1 MFLALS
7 PSALLCHLG
16 KRSVTGTTE
25 EGFAVPGDGNSLD
38 INRSFEQLRD
48 ALFRY
53 YDTPFGLADQQLRK
67 ERRDLLDVD
76 GGAWRRPLIEI
87 RPQYK
92 SCGMDIAGS
101 VGEAGAPGELAE
113 LISAGLMEGI
123 EKMHSHQHQSLV
135 AAVRDGKDVVITAG
149 TGSGKTECFMAPV
162 LAELVQESAAWSTG
176 TPANAGKWWSGQG
189 GSYVPQRRGE
199 TGHRAAVRALV
210 LYPMNALVDDQM
222 MRLRKALDSDAVR
235 QWAAKY
241 RNGHRFYFGRYTGAT
256 PVTGDSGNKQA
267 VEKLRALLQE
277 TEKRSDRARELT
289 DGGDEQYFVPRV
301 DGAEMRSRWDMIDAP
316 PDIMITN
323 YSMLNIML
331 QRPEENAIF
340 EQTRQWLRD
349 DPAAKFTL
357 IIDELHMY
365 RGTAGTE
372 VAYLLRNLRHRLGLS
387 ERPEQFRVLAASAS
401 LDPQRD
407 GEFLEEFF
415 GLPQDRFEVLGGE
428 LDLRMADTA
437 DISGHAGRLIRIG
450 DAPSAVESSQVL
462 QETGAHRA
470 LATALQDGGKLVARL
485 DDDVAARLFPKVGER
500 SRAAAFRSLLTALRT
515 ADEAVTGPLPKL
527 RGHLFFRNIPGI
539 WACSDPECSGV
550 KRTED
555 EDRTVGR
562 LFARPTSRCSSCTSR
577 VLELL
582 YCQNCGDVMLG
593 GYAPASAITAKSF
606 DGGLLPDLPDLAA
619 QAEGASLGASA
630 ANYIVYWP
638 RTQEPVIDAT
648 DFGWTSSSEGGV
660 RSATFKFKRSK
671 FSPRTGHLM
680 NSRDRNEATGWSF
693 HVSVPQSR
701 KKQQVLRLEQLPACP
716 TRCPACGDDWET
728 PRIRSEALSLADRR
742 RMRTPVRAMRTGFE
756 KINQVLTTSVLSAL
770 EQKKAVIFSDSR
782 QDAAKISAGLG
793 LRHYQDLLRLL
804 LAEQVGGQGNPAD
817 DAELVRKYFKRE
829 GQVDRES
836 ATEAHAR
843 LRSRNKDAVVALRE
857 IWNADPIDGVP
868 DPVREAELLA
878 LLGSFP
884 SLKEHSAEIEESLLA
899 LGVNP
904 GGPKESLERVA
915 WQKGA
920 PDHSWASLYD
930 WRSSPVGP
938 RPGRDGRQDDLLRRI
953 QESLRS
959 EMLGGLFGSAGRD
972 FESLG
977 LGWLSLASDTSP
989 LDIDPSSDT
998 ALVRASLRVLGHLRR
1013 FQELRDGQA
1022 DPPAPLRIFWE
1033 AVAAGAGQDWEDV
1046 RSRVERAWGNAVLN
1060 YVIDPEKVSIRPAGP
1075 DMWVCVKCKRKHL
1088 HRGAGVC
1095 TKPKCGR
1102 TLPAE
1107 PTPVSTADDDY
1118 YAWQASR
1125 GNGRFRLNC
1134 AELTG
1139 QTDRLDAQA
1148 RQARFQEIFLEG
1160 TETKGPDSVDVL
1172 SVTTTMEAGVDIG
1185 SLAIVL
1191 MANMPPT
1198 RFNYQQRVG
1207 RAGRRAAP
1215 VALALTVCRGR
1226 SHDEHYFQAPER
1238 ITNDETP
1245 EPYLSTDMPDIYQ
1258 RVLAAEVLRQ
1268 AFAAAGGGEADG
1280 QDLDLT
1286 RNVHGQFGTVS
1297 GWERVRKRISIWID
1311 GHHQVIAG
1319 TARALAAHTQDP
1331 EQAQHAVRW
1340 VRTGLISEIDDIAAA
1355 GHGHGDLSQRLAEEG
1370 LLPMFGFPTSVRYLY
1385 TRRPDRAYPW
1395 PPAGAVDRGLPIAVS
1410 QFAPGA
1416 ETVKDGAVYTSAGVA
1431 NFRPAGLKAQAVR
1444 DPLGPARHIGICR
1457 ACSHVEEGISPTVP
1471 SENDKPLS
1479 CPACTS
1485 AEGMYTHVE
1494 LREPEGF
1501 FAPTRP
1507 PFKRDFDGNFS
1518 WRARSL
1524 APRTGANL
1532 ETEARER
1539 NVGPETI
1546 AVHAGKGR
1554 RYAVN
1559 DNGGSLF
1566 RFAPVQA
1573 ANMWSGAY
1581 AELGAVERSPLIKV
1595 HEDQAISVALGATQ
1609 QTDLFLFGPREPVF
1623 REYGYRLDLSP
1634 VPHVNGFPD
1643 DRTGRK
1649 AAWYSLAALLRKSA
1663 GVLLDIQPS
1672 EIAAGIHGAVTKD
1685 VGARAFAFLS
1695 DTLDNGAGYCTHLAE
1710 PDTFVR
1716 LLEATDAMLAT
1727 FRKGSHGDE
1736 CRGSCY
1742 ECLRDYTNMAYHPLL
1757 DWRLAADLL
1766 KIMRGDRL
1774 DVDRQNAT
1782 TLLANWAADTEGA
1795 GPVVELESHPA
1806 VLLGERAV
1814 IAVKSPFEMVGEDL
1828 ESKRITEFGDEIA
1841 QQGWA
1846 VEEVVFVDDFLLERV
1861 PSRFTVQLDDFLEQ

>member
-1 MFLALS
+1 MSEDNNA
-7 PSALLCHLG
+7 
-16 KRSVTGTTE
+16 
-25 EGFAVPGDGNSLD
+25 LD

-53 YDTPFGLADQQLRK
+53 YDTPFGLANKQLMQ
-67 ERRDLLDVD
+67 ERRYLLDVD

-101 VGEAGAPGELAE
+101 VAEAGAPGELAE

-149 TGSGKTECFMAPV
+149 TGSGKTESFMAPV
-162 LAELVQESAAWSTG
+162 LAELVRESEAWIGG
-176 TPANAGKWWSGQG
+176 TPAKPGSWWSGQD

-199 TGHRAAVRALV
+199 TGHKAAVRAMV

-222 MRLRKALDSDAVR
+222 MRLRKALDSDAAR
-235 QWAAKY
+235 QWADKY

-256 PVTGDSGNKQA
+256 PVTGDRGNKQA
-267 VEKLRALLQE
+267 AKKLRTLLRE
-277 TEKRSDRARELT
+277 TEKRSNRAR
-289 DGGDEQYFVPRV
+289 DNASGRGEQYFVPRV
-301 DGAEMRSRWDMIDAP
+301 DGAEMRSRWDMIDSP
-316 PDIMITN
+316 PDILITN

-331 QRPEENAIF
+331 QRPEEDAIF

-407 GEFLEEFF
+407 GAFLEEFF

-428 LDLRMADTA
+428 LDLPMAETA
-437 DISGHAGRLIRIG
+437 NISRHADRLSGIG
-450 DAPSAVESSQVL
+450 ESPSAAESAQVL
-462 QETGAHRA
+462 RETAGHRA
-470 LATALQDGGKLVARL
+470 LVAALHDGGKLVARL
-485 DDDVAARLFPKVGER
+485 DVRAAEILFPEADEE
-500 SRAAAFRSLLTALRT
+500 SRTAAFRGLLTALRT
-515 ADEAVTGPLPKL
+515 ADEEVTGPLPKL

-539 WACSDPECSGV
+539 WACSDPNCSGV
-550 KRTED
+550 ERTEGD
-555 EDRTVGR
+555 DRTVGR
-562 LFARPTSRCSSCTSR
+562 LFARPTSRCSSCSSR

-606 DGGLLPDLPDLAA
+606 DGGLLPDLPDLEA

-648 DFGWTSSSEGGV
+648 DFAWRSSSEGGV
-660 RSATFKFKRSK
+660 RSAEFKFKRSK
-671 FSPRTGHLM
+671 FSPRTGHLV
-680 NSRDRNEATGWSF
+680 NSRDRTEATGWSF

-701 KKQQVLRLEQLPACP
+701 KKQQSLRLEQLPAAP

-728 PRIRSEALSLADRR
+728 PRIKSGALSLADRR
-742 RMRTPVRAMRTGFE
+742 RMRTPVRSMRTGFE
-756 KINQVLTTSVLSAL
+756 KINQVLTTSVLSVL
-770 EQKKAVIFSDSR
+770 DEKKAVIFSDSR

-804 LAEQVGGQGNPAD
+804 LAEKVEGQGNPAD

-829 GQVDRES
+829 GQVDTPS
-836 ATEAHAR
+836 ATEALAR
-843 LRSRNKDAVVALRE
+843 MRARDKDAVVALRE

-878 LLGSFP
+878 HLGKFP
-884 SLKEHSAEIEESLLA
+884 NLKSHSVEIEESLLG

-915 WQKGA
+915 WQKGS
-920 PDHSWASLYD
+920 PDLPWASLYD
-930 WRSSPVGP
+930 WSRESVEP
-938 RPGRDGRQDDLLRRI
+938 RFGLETRQKDLLRSI

-989 LDIDPSSDT
+989 IDADPSSDT

-1022 DPPAPLRIFWE
+1022 EPPAPLRIFWE
-1033 AVAAGAGQDWEDV
+1033 AVAADGGQKPEDV
-1046 RSRVERAWGNAVLN
+1046 RSRAERAWGDAVLN
-1060 YVIDPEKVSIRPAGP
+1060 YVINPEKVSIRPAGP
-1075 DMWVCVKCKRKHL
+1075 YMWVCAKCTRRHL
-1088 HRGAGVC
+1088 HQGTGVC

-1102 TLPAE
+1102 PLSSVPAL
-1107 PTPVSTADDDY
+1107 VSRADDDY

-1245 EPYLSTDMPDIYQ
+1245 EPYLSTDMRDIYQ
-1258 RVLAAEVLRQ
+1258 RVLAAEVLRR
-1268 AFAAAGGGEADG
+1268 AFAAVGGAAADG

-1286 RNVHGQFGTVS
+1286 RNVHGQFGTVAD
-1297 GWERVRKRISIWID
+1297 WERVRKPISIWID
-1311 GHHQVIAG
+1311 GHHQIIG
-1319 TARALAAHTQDP
+1319 GIARALAAHTQEP
-1331 EQAQHAVRW
+1331 EQAQHAALW
-1340 VRTGLISEIDDIAAA
+1340 VRSSLVSTIDEISDAA
-1355 GHGHGDLSQRLAEEG
+1355 HGHGDLSQRLAEEG

-1385 TRRPDRAYPW
+1385 TRKPNRAYPW
-1395 PPAGAVDRGLPIAVS
+1395 PPAGVVDRGLPIAVS

-1416 ETVKDGAVYTSAGVA
+1416 ETVKDGAVYTSVGVA
-1431 NFRPAGLKAQAVR
+1431 NFRPAGLEAQALR

-1457 ACSHVEEGISPTVP
+1457 ACSHVEEGITPAVP
-1471 SENDKPLS
+1471 AEDDKPLS

-1485 AEGMYTHVE
+1485 AEGMYAHVE

-1539 NVGPETI
+1539 KVGPEKI

-1566 RFAPVQA
+1566 KFAPVQA
-1573 ANMWSGAY
+1573 TNLWSGAY
-1581 AELGAVERSPLIKV
+1581 AELGALERSSLIKV

-1609 QTDLFLFGPREPVF
+1609 RTDLFLFGPREPVF

-1634 VPHVNGFPD
+1634 VPHINGFPD

-1672 EIAAGIHGAVTKD
+1672 EIAAGIHGAVSKD
-1685 VGARAFAFLS
+1685 VGARVFAFLS

-1710 PDTFVR
+1710 PDIFGQ
-1716 LLEATDAMLAT
+1716 LMGATDAMLAK
-1727 FRKGSHGDE
+1727 FREGSHGDE

-1742 ECLRDYTNMAYHPLL
+1742 ECLRDYTNMTYHPLL

-1766 KIMRGDRL
+1766 KIMRGDKL
-1774 DVDRQNAT
+1774 EVDRQNAT
-1782 TLLANWAADTEGA
+1782 VLLTNWAADTEGA
-1795 GPVVELESHPA
+1795 GSVVELESHPVVLFDERVA
-1806 VLLGERAV
+1806 V
-1814 IAVKSPFEMVGEDL
+1814 AVKSPFEMVGEDL
-1828 ESKRITEFGDEIA
+1828 ESKRIMEFGDEIA
-1841 QQGWA
+1841 QQGWD

>member
-1 MFLALS
+1 MS
-7 PSALLCHLG
+7 
-16 KRSVTGTTE
+16 
-25 EGFAVPGDGNSLD
+25 GDGNNLD
-38 INRSFEQLRD
+38 INGSFEQLRD

-53 YDTPFGLADQQLRK
+53 YDTPFGLANLQLMR
-67 ERRDLLDVD
+67 ERRDLLDRD

-87 RPQYK
+87 RPHYK

-101 VGEAGAPGELAE
+101 VAAAGAPGELAE
-113 LISAGLMEGI
+113 LISSGLMEGI
-123 EKMHSHQHQSLV
+123 ETMHSHQHQSLV

-149 TGSGKTECFMAPV
+149 TGSGKTESFMAPV
-162 LAELVQESAAWSTG
+162 MAELVRESEAWVNG
-176 TPANAGKWWSGQG
+176 TPANPGKWWSGAG

-199 TGHRAAVRALV
+199 TGHKAAVRALV

-222 MRLRKALDSDAVR
+222 MRLRKALDSDAAR
-235 QWAAKY
+235 QWANKY

-256 PVTGDSGNKQA
+256 PVTGESRNKQA
-267 VEKLRALLQE
+267 VTKLGTLLRE
-277 TEKRSDRARELT
+277 TERRSNRAREIAGE
-289 DGGDEQYFVPRV
+289 GGEQYFVPRV
-301 DGAEMRSRWDMIDAP
+301 DGAEMRSRWDMIDSP

-331 QRPEENAIF
+331 QRPEEDAIF
-340 EQTRQWLRD
+340 EQTRKRLRD
-349 DPAAKFTL
+349 DPTAKFTL
-357 IIDELHMY
+357 IVDELHMY

-372 VAYLLRNLRHRLGLS
+372 VAYLLRNLRHRLGID

-407 GEFLEEFF
+407 GGFLEEFF
-415 GLPQDRFEVLGGE
+415 GVPQDRFEVLGGE
-428 LDLRMADTA
+428 LDLPMADTA
-437 DISGHAGRLIRIG
+437 NISKHAERLSRVG
-450 DAPSAVESSQVL
+450 EYPSPAETAEVL
-462 QETGAHRA
+462 RETAAHRA
-470 LATALQDGGKLVARL
+470 LVTALYDGKKLVARL
-485 DDDVAARLFPKVGER
+485 DSDAADILFPEVDEQ
-500 SRAAAFRSLLTALRT
+500 SRARAFRGLLTALRT
-515 ADEAVTGPLPKL
+515 ADEQVTGLLPKL

-539 WACSDPECSGV
+539 WACSDPDCSGV
-550 KRTED
+550 ERMEGD
-555 EDRTVGR
+555 DRTVGK
-562 LFARPTSRCSSCTSR
+562 LFARPTSRCSSCASR

-606 DGGLLPDLPDLAA
+606 EGGLLPDVPDLEA

-638 RTQEPVIDAT
+638 RTQEPVIDAP
-648 DFGWTSSSEGGV
+648 DCAWRSSSEGGV
-660 RSATFKFKRSK
+660 RSAEFKFKRSK
-671 FSPRTGHLM
+671 FSPRTGHLA
-680 NSRDRNEATGWSF
+680 NSRDRSEATGWSF
-693 HVSVPQSR
+693 HVTVPQSR
-701 KKQQVLRLEQLPACP
+701 KKQQALRLEQLPAAP

-728 PRIRSEALSLADRR
+728 PRIRSEVLSLGDRR
-742 RMRTPVRAMRTGFE
+742 RMRTPIRPMRTGFE
-756 KINQVLTTSVLSAL
+756 KINQVLTTSVLSGL
-770 EQKKAVIFSDSR
+770 DQKKAVIFSDSR

-804 LAEQVGGQGNPAD
+804 LAEQVGGQGSPAD

-829 GQVDRES
+829 ATVDTQT
-836 ATEAHAR
+836 ATDALAR
-843 LRSRNKDAVVALRE
+843 MRSRDKDAVVALRE

-878 LLGSFP
+878 HLGKYL
-884 SLKEHSAEIEESLLA
+884 SLKAHSVEIEEALLT

-915 WQKGA
+915 WQRGS
-920 PDHSWASLYD
+920 PDLSWASLYD
-930 WRSSPVGP
+930 WSRKPVDP
-938 RPGRDGRQDDLLRRI
+938 RFGLEGRQENLLRSI

-989 LDIDPSSDT
+989 VGADTSSDI

-1013 FQELRDGQA
+1013 FQELRDGRA
-1022 DPPAPLRIFWE
+1022 EPPAPLRIFWE
-1033 AVAAGAGQDWEDV
+1033 AVAADLGQDPEDV
-1046 RSRVERAWGNAVLN
+1046 RRRAERAWGDAVVD
-1060 YVIDPEKVSIRPAGP
+1060 YVINPEKVSLRPAGP
-1075 DMWVCVKCKRKHL
+1075 HMWVCAKCKRKHL
-1088 HRGAGVC
+1088 HRGVGLC

-1102 TLPAE
+1102 LLSSE
-1107 PTPVSTADDDY
+1107 PILVSRADDDY
-1118 YAWQASR
+1118 YAWQASE

-1245 EPYLSTDMPDIYQ
+1245 EPYLSTDMRDIYQ
-1258 RVLAAEVLRQ
+1258 RVLAAEVLRR
-1268 AFAAAGGGEADG
+1268 AFAAVGGAAADG
-1280 QDLDLT
+1280 QELDLT
-1286 RNVHGQFGTVS
+1286 RNVHGQFGTVADW
-1297 GWERVRKRISIWID
+1297 GRVRKAISVWID

-1319 TARALAAHTQDP
+1319 IARALAAHTQEP
-1331 EQAQHAVRW
+1331 EKAQDACHW
-1340 VRTGLISEIDDIAAA
+1340 VRSSFVSEIDEVADA
-1355 GHGHGDLSQRLAEEG
+1355 GHGHGDLSQRLAEGG

-1385 TRRPDRAYPW
+1385 TRRPSRAYPW

-1416 ETVKDGAVYTSAGVA
+1416 ETVKDGAVYTSVGVV
-1431 NFRPAGLKAQAVR
+1431 NFRPAGLDAQAVR
-1444 DPLGPARHIGICR
+1444 DPMGPARHIGICR
-1457 ACSHVEEGISPTVP
+1457 ACSHVEEGITPTV
-1471 SENDKPLS
+1471 STENDEPLS

-1485 AEGMYTHVE
+1485 AEGAYTHVE

-1501 FAPTRP
+1501 FAPP
-1507 PFKRDFDGNFS
+1507 KWPYKRDFDGNFS

-1539 NVGPETI
+1539 NVGPESI

-1566 RFAPVQA
+1566 RLAPVLA
-1573 ANMWSGAY
+1573 TNMWSGAY
-1581 AELGAVERSPLIKV
+1581 AELGAIERSPLIKV

-1609 QTDLFLFGPREPVF
+1609 RTDLFLFGPREPVF

-1685 VGARAFAFLS
+1685 VGARVFAFLS

-1710 PDTFVR
+1710 PDTFGQLMAV
-1716 LLEATDAMLAT
+1716 TDAMLAKL
-1727 FRKGSHGDE
+1727 REGSHGSE

-1742 ECLRDYTNMAYHPLL
+1742 DCLRDYTNMAYHPLL

-1774 DVDRQNAT
+1774 DLDRQNAT
-1782 TLLANWAADTEGA
+1782 ILLTNWAADTEEAGA
-1795 GPVVELESHPA
+1795 VMELESHPVVLFDGRVA
-1806 VLLGERAV
+1806 V
-1814 IAVKSPFEMVGEDL
+1814 AVKNPFEMVGEHL
-1828 ESKRITEFGDEIA
+1828 ESNRIMKFGDEIA
-1841 QQGWA
+1841 QQGWD

-1861 PSRFTVQLDDFLEQ
+1861 PSRFTVQLRDFLDQ

>member
-1 MFLALS
+1 MS
-7 PSALLCHLG
+7 
-16 KRSVTGTTE
+16 
-25 EGFAVPGDGNSLD
+25 GDDNSLD

-48 ALFRY
+48 AFFRY
-53 YDTPFGLADQQLRK
+53 YDTPFGLANKALRK
-67 ERRDLLDVD
+67 ERRRLLDVD

-101 VGEAGAPGELAE
+101 VREAEAPEELAE
-113 LISAGLMEGI
+113 LISVGLMEGI

-162 LAELVQESAAWSTG
+162 LAELVRESTCWVTG
-176 TPANAGKWWSGQG
+176 SPANPGRWWSGQG
-189 GSYVPQRRGE
+189 DSYVPQRRGE

-222 MRLRKALDSDAVR
+222 MRLRKALDSDAAR

-267 VEKLRALLQE
+267 VEKLRALMDE
-277 TEKRSDRARELT
+277 TEKRSNRARAITGES
-289 DGGDEQYFVPRV
+289 DDQYFVPRV
-301 DGAEMRSRWDMIDAP
+301 DGAEMRSRWDMIESP
-316 PDIMITN
+316 PDVMITN

-331 QRPEENAIF
+331 QRPEEDAIF

-349 DPAAKFTL
+349 DPSAKFSL

-401 LDPQRD
+401 LDPHRD
-407 GEFLEEFF
+407 GAFLEEFF
-415 GLPQDRFEVLGGE
+415 GIPQDRFEVLGGE
-428 LDLRMADTA
+428 LDLPMAETVN
-437 DISGHAGRLIRIG
+437 ISAHAEKLISIG
-450 DAPSAVESSQVL
+450 DSPSASESSQVL
-462 QETGAHRA
+462 QETDAHRS
-470 LATALQDGGKLVARL
+470 LATALYDGEKLIARL
-485 DDDVAARLFPKVGER
+485 DNDAAEILFPEVEGGSR
-500 SRAAAFRSLLTALRT
+500 RAAFCGLLTALRT

-539 WACSDPECSGV
+539 WACSDPDCSGV

-555 EDRTVGR
+555 DDRTVGL

-606 DGGLLPDLPDLAA
+606 DGGLLPDLPDLEA

-638 RTQEPVIDAT
+638 RPQEPVIDAT
-648 DFGWTSSSEGGV
+648 DFSWKSSSEDGV
-660 RSATFKFKRSK
+660 RSAEFKFKRSK
-671 FSPRTGHLM
+671 FSPRTGRLV

-693 HVSVPQSR
+693 HVSLPQSG
-701 KKQQVLRLEQLPACP
+701 KKRQALRLEQLPACP

-728 PRIRSEALSLADRR
+728 PKMRGEALSLADRR
-742 RMRTPVRAMRTGFE
+742 RMRTPVRTMRTGFE

-804 LAEQVGGQGNPAD
+804 LAEQVGRQGSPAQ

-829 GQVDRES
+829 GQVDTER

-857 IWNADPIDGVP
+857 IWNADPIDGAP
-868 DPVREAELLA
+868 DPAREAQLLV
-878 LLGSFP
+878 LLGNFP
-884 SLKEHSAEIEESLLA
+884 SLKEHSAEIEESLLT

-904 GGPKESLERVA
+904 GGPKESLQRVRR
-915 WQKGA
+915 QKGS
-920 PDHSWASLYD
+920 PDLSWSSLYN
-930 WRSSPVGP
+930 WRTEPVGP
-938 RPGRDGRQDDLLRRI
+938 RLGREGRQDDLLRSI

-989 LDIDPSSDT
+989 IDADPSSDR
-998 ALVRASLRVLGHLRR
+998 ALVRSSLRVLGHLRR

-1022 DPPAPLRIFWE
+1022 EPPAPLRIFWE
-1033 AVAAGAGQDWEDV
+1033 TVAADAGEVLEDV
-1046 RSRVERAWGNAVLN
+1046 RSRAERAWGDAVLD
-1060 YVIDPEKVSIRPAGP
+1060 YVINPARVSLRPAGRH
-1075 DMWVCVKCKRKHL
+1075 MWVCVKCTRKHL
-1088 HRGAGVC
+1088 HRGVGIC

-1102 TLPAE
+1102 PLPAE
-1107 PTPVSTADDDY
+1107 PMPLSRADEDY

-1125 GNGRFRLNC
+1125 GDGRFRLNC

-1139 QTDRLDAQA
+1139 QTDRLDAQV

-1160 TETKGPDSVDVL
+1160 SETKGPDSVDVL

-1207 RAGRRAAP
+1207 RAGRRSAP

-1245 EPYLSTDMPDIYQ
+1245 EPYLSTDMRDIYQ

-1268 AFAAAGGGEADG
+1268 AFAAVGGAGEDG

-1286 RNVHGQFGTVS
+1286 RNVHGQFGTVADW
-1297 GWERVRKRISIWID
+1297 GHTRRRISIWIE
-1311 GHHQVIAG
+1311 GHHQLVVG
-1319 TARALAAHTQDP
+1319 TARALAAHTQEP
-1331 EQAQHAVRW
+1331 EQAKHAAQW
-1340 VRTGLISEIDDIAAA
+1340 VRSSLINKIDEIAEAD
-1355 GHGHGDLSQRLAEEG
+1355 HGHGDLSQRLAEEG

-1385 TRRPDRAYPW
+1385 THKPDRAYPW
-1395 PPAGAVDRGLPIAVS
+1395 PPAGVVDRGLPIAVS

-1416 ETVKDGAVYTSAGVA
+1416 ETVKDGAVYTAAGVA

-1457 ACSHVEEGISPTVP
+1457 ACSHVEEGVSAFALSGSDRPP
-1471 SENDKPLS
+1471 S

-1524 APRTGANL
+1524 APRTGSNL

-1539 NVGPETI
+1539 AVGPETI

-1566 RFAPVQA
+1566 RFAPVEA
-1573 ANMWSGAY
+1573 TNMWSGAY
-1581 AELGAVERSPLIKV
+1581 AELGAIERSPLIKV
-1595 HEDQAISVALGATQ
+1595 HEHQAISVALGATQ

-1623 REYGYRLDLSP
+1623 RKYGYRLDLSP

-1685 VGARAFAFLS
+1685 VGARVFAFLS

-1710 PDTFVR
+1710 PEIFVR
-1716 LLEATDAMLAT
+1716 LMDATDAMLAK
-1727 FRKGSHGDE
+1727 FRAGSHGDE

-1766 KIMRGDRL
+1766 TIMRGDQL

-1795 GPVVELESHPA
+1795 GPVVELESHPV
-1806 VLLGERAV
+1806 VLWGEGTV
-1814 IAVKSPFEMVGEDL
+1814 VAVKSPFEMVGKDL
-1828 ESKRITEFGDEIA
+1828 ESKRITELGDEIA
-1841 QQGWA
+1841 QQGW
-1846 VEEVVFVDDFLLERV
+1846 VVDEVIFVDDFLLERV
-1861 PSRFTVQLDDFLEQ
+1861 PSRFTVQLDEFLER